1 MFKKKFIFLFVPIL
15 SALAL
20 HAADPFMND
29 PFGDDIFKEMLEMQ
43 KEMDK
48 VFERMH
54 KRMQER
60 TKELNQ
66 PNVQFYMPGTIGTKG
81 EMFADK
87 GSYYEYDT
95 GVEANKEN
103 EINLSV
109 RDNILTFKAKVTK
122 KSSETK
128 QGMQSQQS
136 YTSVLQRSRTLPHDA
151 DANTVK
157 MQEKE
162 GVIVVTIRKKKENQ
176 NSVITPK
183 AATKPSLPPKE
194 PEKKTLDPTKPIL
207 MPSHKGL
214 DKNKTYQKV
223 PHTVSEA

>member
-1 MFKKKFIFLFVPIL
+1 MFKKKITFLLVPIL
-15 SALAL
+15 SALTL
-20 HAADPFMND
+20 HAAEPFMND

-54 KRMQER
+54 QRMQER
-60 TKELNQ
+60 TKQLNQ
-66 PNVQFYMPGTIGTKG
+66 PNVQFYMPGAIGTKG
-81 EMFADK
+81 EMFVDK
-87 GSYYEYDT
+87 GACYEYDT

-122 KSSETK
+122 QSSEAK

-136 YTSVLQRSRTLPHDA
+136 YTSVLQRSRTLPRDA
-151 DANTVK
+151 DASTVK

-162 GVIVVTIRKKKENQ
+162 GKIVVTIRKKKENQ
-176 NSVITPK
+176 KSVVTPK
-183 AATKPSLPPKE
+183 AERKSSLPSKKTEKKAADPTKPSL
-194 PEKKTLDPTKPIL
+194 
-207 MPSHKGL
+207 
-214 DKNKTYQKV
+214 
-223 PHTVSEA
+223 